1 MAGTR
6 SKPSDFTGRQ
16 RESEASKSAQAVA
29 EREGQISMA
38 RQIELDRED
47 TDVFDPASN
56 ESLGNQTQVVLDD
69 TSEVVIRVVEDIED
83 MTLGAGT
90 HYTFAVGKKY
100 KVSRSVADHLASIG
114 YLVGV

>member
-1 MAGTR
+1 MAGSR
-6 SKPSDFTGRQ
+6 SKPSDFSGRQ
-16 RESEASKSAQAVA
+16 RETEAAKAAKDLA
-29 EREGQISMA
+29 ERNGQIA
-38 RQIELDRED
+38 LAQQIELDRED

-56 ESLGNQTQVVLDD
+56 ESLGHQAQVVLDD

-90 HYTFAVGKKY
+90 HYTFQVGKKY
-100 KVSRSVADHLASIG
+100 KVPRYVAEHLASIG